1 MLIETKA
8 RKHEQTYSEEH
19 RKLLGTHYTPDPIV
33 DYIVRRILRPL
44 LESSNCVQDIRVLD
58 PACGSGLF
66 LLKAYDIIA
75 EHWRIVF
82 GSFGPKE
89 ARHILENSLFG
100 IDIDD
105 RAVSAT
111 RRHLLEKVSFLESDV
126 PKLDKNIVVGD
137 ALALKLPATQF
148 GLDYQNSNETVV
160 HPHFEKRTFDCI
172 VGNPPYVRIQNTALE
187 KREHYT
193 SAYVTASGRFDV
205 AALFLELSEYLLKD
219 QGKLGFIVSNKI
231 LGTSGAKKLR
241 TFLLTHF
248 AIDEIVD
255 LSDTKLFEAAVLP
268 MILIATRSKN
278 NGHHIAYSSV
288 TESHS
293 EVTKPIQTDNLLSLI
308 ESFQI
313 PFEANVSFAN
323 RVFQVQ
329 RFYAN
334 LPSVRASVWT
344 FHNESENRLLSKLR
358 LNSAHTLSEIVEKI
372 SVGLKTTADGVFIK
386 PMTKDFIKLKGLES
400 DLIFPLLESHNIKR
414 WRYSW
419 DSESDLFVLYP
430 HVEQNGKVLPIDLD
444 AFPHAKEY
452 LEANRSQLEGRTY
465 LSDSARRWYEIWV
478 HQSPTDFR
486 QRKIITPD
494 ISSHNRFALD
504 DGAFFVNGTCFY
516 LILKDKSD
524 RSYFSILGLLNS
536 KVIEYFHKTTSANSL
551 YAKRFRYWSSYIGSY
566 PVAKRLFN
574 SPELNSAI
582 VKNVSRLLAT
592 TADME
597 RIELE
602 KENDHLCYQLFDL
615 TEGEI
620 QEIESTL
627 SVHSSHSSM
636 KGIFNK

>member
-1 MLIETKA
+1 
-8 RKHEQTYSEEH
+8 
-19 RKLLGTHYTPDPIV
+19 
-33 DYIVRRILRPL
+33 
-44 LESSNCVQDIRVLD
+44 LD

-66 LLKAYDIIA
+66 LLKSYDILA
-75 EHWRIVF
+75 EHWRKVL

-111 RRHLLEKVSFLESDV
+111 RRHLLEKASFLESDI
-126 PKLDKNIVVGD
+126 PQLDKNIVVGD
-137 ALALKLPATQF
+137 ALALKLPSTQF
-148 GLDYQNSNETVV
+148 GLDNENSDETIVL
-160 HPHFEKRTFDCI
+160 PHFEKHSFDCI
-172 VGNPPYVRIQNTALE
+172 VGNPPYVRIQNTVLE
-187 KREHYT
+187 KREYYT
-193 SAYVTASGRFDV
+193 SVYVTASGRFDI
-205 AALFLELSEYLLKD
+205 ATLFLELSEYLLKD
-219 QGKLGFIVSNKI
+219 QGRLGFIVSNKI

-248 AIDEIVD
+248 AIDEIID

-278 NGHHIAYSSV
+278 NGHYIAYSSV
-288 TESHS
+288 TESHG
-293 EVTKPIQTDNLLSLI
+293 EATNPIQTENILSLI

-329 RFYAN
+329 RFYAD
-334 LPSVRASVWT
+334 LPTVRASVWT
-344 FHNESENRLLSKLR
+344 FHNDNENRILSKLK
-358 LNSAHTLSEIVEKI
+358 LNSAHNLSEIVEKI

-386 PMTKDFIKLKGLES
+386 PMTKDFIERKGLES

-419 DSESDLFVLYP
+419 DPRSDLFVLYP
-430 HVEQNGKVLPIDLD
+430 HVEQNGKVIPINLEV
-444 AFPHAKEY
+444 FPQVKKY
-452 LEANRSQLEGRTY
+452 LEANRSQLESRTY
-465 LSDSARRWYEIWV
+465 ISDSTRRWYEIWV
-478 HQSPTDFR
+478 HQSPADFR

-504 DGAFFVNGTCFY
+504 NGKFFVNGTCFY

-524 RSYFSILGLLNS
+524 SSYFSILGLLNS
-536 KVIEYFHKTTSANSL
+536 KVIEYFHKITSANSL
-551 YAKRFRYWSSYIGSY
+551 YAKRFRYWSSSIGSY

-574 SPELNSAI
+574 VPELSSAI
-582 VKNVSRLLAT
+582 VKNVSCLLTT
-592 TADME
+592 TADVE

-602 KENDHLCYQLFDL
+602 KENDRLCYQLFDL

-620 QEIESTL
+620 QDIESTL
-627 SVHSSHSSM
+627 SVHSSHSSL
-636 KGIFNK
+636 KGISDK